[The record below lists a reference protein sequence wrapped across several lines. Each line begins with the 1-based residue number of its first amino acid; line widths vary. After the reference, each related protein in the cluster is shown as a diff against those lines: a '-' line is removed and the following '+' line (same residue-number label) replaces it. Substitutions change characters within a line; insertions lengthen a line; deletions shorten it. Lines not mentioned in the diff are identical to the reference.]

1 MESFAITYL
10 YDYNEGYKL
19 VGFNRFDSLEDAKR
33 YKESTESGSEGCL
46 TVEIYEA
53 KLIDYTDFD
62 KKALG

>member
-10 YDYNEGYKL
+10 YVRNEGYKL
-19 VGFNRFDSLEDAKR
+19 VEFNRFDSLEDAKR

-53 KLIDYTDFD
+53 KLIN
-62 KKALG
+62 